1 MVMRTGRGGTGLGQ
15 ALGLAVLLWQ
25 VVLAPVAARAQEDA
39 VKLGDLLAL
48 SNAGIYLAIDEGFF
62 KEQGIRNDS
71 TTFASAGK
79 MLPALTA
86 GELDVSVGAPS
97 AGLFNA
103 IAQGAPYRIVADKG
117 QARTGAGY
125 TMLTVRKD
133 LVDSGQVKSVRDLK
147 AKKVSFFAKGITHD
161 YIMGKMAEEVGL
173 SIKDFDITYLAAPNQ
188 LTAFETKAIDA
199 AITTEPWGARFEERK
214 VAVRFRMP
222 DQVKGLGPVQ
232 VGIVIYAG
240 RFAAER
246 HAVAQRWMNAYR
258 KGVQY
263 YNAKGGQDPEVLAIL
278 EKYTKAPAQTIKAVI
293 PPYLAP
299 DGKPSV
305 ENLADQI
312 KWFVANG
319 YMPEAVGVDKVVDL
333 QYVK

>member
-1 MVMRTGRGGTGLGQ
+1 MERRGRSGRGLGRS
-15 ALGLAVLLWQ
+15 LGLVLL
-25 VVLAPVAARAQEDA
+25 LASAPWRPVAAWGQDEVVR
-39 VKLGDLLAL
+39 LGDLLAL
-48 SNAGIYLAIDEGFF
+48 SNAGIYLAIEKGYF
-62 KEQGIRNDS
+62 KEQGIRNDI

-86 GELDVSVGAPS
+86 GELDVSVGAPG

-103 IAQGAPYRIVADKG
+103 IAQGAPYRVVADKG
-117 QARTGAGY
+117 QARAGTGY

-147 AKKVSFFAKGITHD
+147 GKKVSFYAKGITHD
-161 YIMGKMAEEVGL
+161 YVMGKMAEEVGL
-173 SIKDFDITYLAAPNQ
+173 GIKDFDTIALAAPSQ

-214 VAVRFRMP
+214 VAVRFRTP

-232 VGIVIYAG
+232 VGVVIYAG

-246 HAVAQRWMNAYR
+246 HAAAQRWMNAYR
-258 KGVQY
+258 RGAEY
-263 YNAKGGQDPEVLAIL
+263 YNTKGIRDPEVLAIL
-278 EKYTKAPAQTIKAVI
+278 EKYTKVPAATIKAVI
-293 PPYLAP
+293 PAFLAA
-299 DGKPSV
+299 DGRPSV

-312 KWFVANG
+312 RWFVANG
-319 YMPEAVGVDKVVDL
+319 YMPEAVGVDRVVDL
-333 QYVK
+333 QYLK

>member
-1 MVMRTGRGGTGLGQ
+1 MAGRKGRNGKGPGGS
-15 ALGLAVLLWQ
+15 LGLALL
-25 VVLAPVAARAQEDA
+25 LALAALRPAAARAQEE
-39 VKLGDLLAL
+39 VVRLGDLLAL
-48 SNAGIYLAIDEGFF
+48 SNAGVYIAIEKGFF
-62 KEQGIRNDS
+62 KAQDIRNDIA
-71 TTFASAGK
+71 TFASAGK

-86 GELDVSVGAPS
+86 GELDVSVGAPG

-103 IAQGAPYRIVADKG
+103 IAQGAPYRVVADKG
-117 QARTGAGY
+117 QARIGTGY

-147 AKKVSFFAKGITHD
+147 GKRVSVFAKGITHD
-161 YIMGKMAEEVGL
+161 YLMGKMAEEVGL
-173 SIKDFDITYLAAPNQ
+173 SIKDFDLIALAAPNQ

-214 VAVRFRMP
+214 AAVRFRTP

-240 RFAAER
+240 KFAAER

-258 KGVQY
+258 RGVEY
-263 YNAKGGQDPEVLAIL
+263 YNTKGTHDPEVLAIL
-278 EKYTKAPAQTIKAVI
+278 EKYTKVPAATIKAAI
-293 PPYLAP
+293 PLSLAP
-299 DGKPSV
+299 DGRPSV

-312 KWFVANG
+312 RWFVANG

-333 QYVK
+333 QYLK